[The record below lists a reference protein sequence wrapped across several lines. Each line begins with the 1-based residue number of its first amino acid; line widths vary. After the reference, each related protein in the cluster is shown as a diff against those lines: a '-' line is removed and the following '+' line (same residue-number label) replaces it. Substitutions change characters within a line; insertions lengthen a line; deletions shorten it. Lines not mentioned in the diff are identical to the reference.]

1 MLFHSSL
8 SYCYLN
14 SNHIICIRIYVL
26 IRVFVCAYA
35 RIRLRIAVAFLFGAE
50 DRRLSLSYLI
60 SIVLSIWTIGHLC
73 CSISF
78 IWDIVVF
85 MGSFM
90 NYSYDYVVIPLHY
103 SVMLYFLWFCDDSHL
118 YTYTSLMI
126 RVLYYL
132 SWHVWIIVNLNGP
145 NIRVA
150 IVGIRALVP
159 ENLSLWSFKAIR
171 DRVTKP

>member
-14 SNHIICIRIYVL
+14 LYHIICIRIYVL
-26 IRVFVCAYA
+26 IRVFVYAYA
-35 RIRLRIAVAFLFGAE
+35 RIRLRIAVAVLFGAE
-50 DRRLSLSYLI
+50 DRRQSLSYLI
-60 SIVLSIWTIGHLC
+60 SIVLSIWTIRILC

-90 NYSYDYVVIPLHY
+90 NYSYDYVVFPLHY
-103 SVMLYFLWFCDDSHL
+103 SVMLYFCDSVMIL
-118 YTYTSLMI
+118 IYIYIYTHTPLMI

-132 SWHVWIIVNLNGP
+132 SWHV
-145 NIRVA
+145 
-150 IVGIRALVP
+150 GI
-159 ENLSLWSFKAIR
+159 SSI
-171 DRVTKP
+171 